1 MEQYGGEQFQS
12 YNTCFSSSYEAAM
25 EALSSLISRKR
36 RVRSNNDGKYN
47 DEKLNFI
54 LKYLKG
60 STCTF
65 SEAILRECGFRTGLF
80 TSPHLIDVRERYR
93 INGLDISEDKF
104 LQYFWGC
111 WCKLKENVTEDLPMP
126 PLFQFLTVLAFKIFT
141 SEKVD
146 VAILEV
152 GLGGRLDSTNVV
164 KEPIVC
170 GITSLGMDHMEILG
184 NTLGQIASEKAGIFK
199 PRVPAFTVIQAS
211 EAMDVLQKR
220 ASELMIPLHVASSL
234 DLNKLGGLKLGLAG
248 DHQLINAGLA
258 VSLCKCWL
266 ERTGHSEDFG
276 FTTVNDQSNY
286 LPEAF
291 RRGLSTACL
300 SGRAQIFRY
309 PLVQSCEGNENSSF
323 GDLIFYLDGAHSP
336 ESMEVCARWFARAVR
351 EDIYLCNDGNVDCSW
366 QNLNNQ
372 HEPNNLDK
380 SHKISKQVLLF
391 NCMEVRDPQLLLPQL
406 VRICAA
412 QGVLFSKALL
422 VPSLSTY
429 SKVDSAMSAIPS
441 DVTKDLSW
449 QFRLQK
455 TWERII
461 HGTDANFEENPK
473 LSDPELLPPSYD
485 FIGEDHPLNCNL
497 RSSNLTSS
505 AVIPSLPVALE
516 WLRKCVKG
524 DPNLRLQVLVTGSL
538 HLVGDV
544 LKLLRRR

>member
-54 LKYLKG
+54 LKYLKILNLEEPITALKVIHVAGTKGKG

-111 WCKLKENVTEDLPMP
+111 WYKLK
-126 PLFQFLTVLAFKIFT
+126 
-141 SEKVD
+141 
-146 VAILEV
+146 
-152 GLGGRLDSTNVV
+152 V

-336 ESMEVCARWFARAVR
+336 ESMEVCARWFTRAVR